1 MSQVVEAIK
10 SGKEVRTLF
19 TLGGRTFLGP
29 KVTAL
34 PYTAGHI
41 GIEARVQEGQIEKS
55 LEDLPPY
62 EAGEGM
68 AGRGGEI
75 ARQPEVAVDREKSRR
90 FDIEFAPR
98 IASRIASLLDAGV
111 RVEVMPHESGR
122 MPTRVRVVAER
133 VVHARGAPSGY

>member
-1 MSQVVEAIK
+1 MEVAMSTLAIDGVRWANDRVTDVRWGSFDALSNAWMSPTTIVEVAQVVDAIK

-55 LEDLPPY
+55 LEDLPS
-62 EAGEGM
+62 
-68 AGRGGEI
+68 
-75 ARQPEVAVDREKSRR
+75 V
-90 FDIEFAPR
+90 
-98 IASRIASLLDAGV
+98 
-111 RVEVMPHESGR
+111 
-122 MPTRVRVVAER
+122 
-133 VVHARGAPSGY
+133 